1 MADTLESLEI
11 EVKHSASGAD
21 AEINKL
27 ADSIRGLSAS
37 LNGVPSKLRKL
48 VEVMNAVKGN
58 MNVTINDNSTSQTAG
73 TINNIQQAAQR
84 AGKATQEA
92 SKGIKAL
99 HKEASKSKTP
109 LDNLVSSLKRI
120 AFYRMIRSVIKAITQ
135 ALQEG
140 LQNAYAFS
148 QGITTEGHRFSSA
161 LDSMSSSG
169 LKMKNQL
176 GSAFI
181 ALLTA
186 IAPIVNTI
194 ISLITRLADAL
205 SQFFSVFTG
214 GTYLKAVDVPAKW
227 ADGATGA
234 AKAAKEW
241 KNQLLGFDEINR
253 LEAPSDNGGGGG
265 ASAIDPSAMFVDT
278 PIDGIFAKI
287 RDKWLELVNEL
298 DFEPLKR
305 AWGELEAVVSRF
317 AEIVERRIG
326 FVWETYLK
334 PLAHWTI
341 EKGLPLVIEDL
352 AKAFGLVLDVLEDL
366 EPFINLFEEKV
377 VVPMMN
383 WDLARIEE
391 GLKALGEIIDKVNG
405 LVNGDIS
412 FDEFFDGLGED
423 LLKLTGWLNPIQAI
437 ANAISDWVS
446 KKLSGLVDGMKE
458 QLGFSKQAWDEY
470 VESLSGNWENIRAS
484 AVEKWGEISSTLS
497 QKWNEIRDGFKKTW
511 DDIVN
516 WLHGAWD
523 KLETWWSGRSLP
535 SWHISLPHISIDW
548 QEAGELAKFFG
559 FTRVPSLRV
568 DWYATGGFPE
578 DGLFMANHGELVGK
592 FSNGRTAVANN
603 EQIVEGIKQGVI
615 EAILTAGNVDN
626 GGNHTTIIDIN
637 GREFFRATYNDQ
649 KAVAKERGI
658 SLIANG

>member
-99 HKEASKSKTP
+99 HKEASKSKAP
-109 LDNLVSSLKRI
+109 LDNLISSLKRI

-186 IAPIVNTI
+186 IAPIVNSI

-305 AWGELEAVVSRF
+305 AWGELEAVVGRF

-497 QKWNEIRDGFKKTW
+497 QKWNEIRDGFKKIW

-626 GGNHTTIIDIN
+626 GGNHTVTIDIN
-637 GREFFRATYNDQ
+637 GREFFRATYDDQ
-649 KAVAKERGI
+649 RAVARERGI
-658 SLIANG
+658 SIISA